1 MAKGAELIPEL
12 LPARIT
18 EVSGSGS
25 QPNPQQPA
33 IHIGMSLEAVEK
45 EFITMTLD
53 SVAGNKAKAAAI
65 LQISRHTL
73 YDKLKKYGVL

>member
-1 MAKGAELIPEL
+1 
-12 LPARIT
+12 
-18 EVSGSGS
+18 
-25 QPNPQQPA
+25 
-33 IHIGMSLEAVEK
+33 MSLDEVER

-65 LQISRHTL
+65 LKISRHTL